1 MIRSVV
7 NILSHFDEN
16 EFKDFSIDLWKSKFY
31 NNTIVIYY
39 GDLYIAIE
47 DIFAIATLDKKVKL
61 NDMTYFK
68 VWAV

>member
-31 NNTIVIYY
+31 NNTIVIHY
-39 GDLYIAIE
+39 GDLYITIE
-47 DIFAIATLDKKVKL
+47 DVFAIAALGKKVKK
-61 NDMTYFK
+61 NNMKYF
-68 VWAV
+68 